1 MINIQGTLREVCP
14 GHKWETNLFLFGCLV
29 SFFLVSFILGLFRRR
44 RLSQEANGPS
54 LQPRRMQH
62 VLRISSAG
70 GRNDGA
76 VVSYRP
82 IKSTTCQGV

>member
-29 SFFLVSFILGLFRRR
+29 SFFLVSFSVGLFRRR

-70 GRNDGA
+70 AETTER
-76 VVSYRP
+76 SYL
-82 IKSTTCQGV
+82 IGQ